1 MENATEPAI
10 RARMNQAQETLK
22 EAQVLFEQDFWR
34 GTINRSYYAMF
45 YAVLALAALRGVAIS
60 KHTHAIAFLDKEF
73 IRKGIFPKE
82 LSRALHIGF
91 DERQTSDYGEI
102 WDIDYTEAEQ
112 TLSDAKSFVK
122 TIADY
127 LNEQELNKQK

>member
-1 MENATEPAI
+1 MNEAIEQAI
-10 RARMNQAQETLK
+10 RARMDQAHETLK
-22 EAQVLFEQDFWR
+22 EAEVLFEQHFWR

-45 YAVLALAALRGVAIS
+45 YAVLALAASRGVAIS

-73 IRKGIFPKE
+73 IRKGVFPKE

-102 WDIDYTEAEQ
+102 WDIDHTEAEQ
-112 TLSDAKSFVK
+112 TLNDARSFVK
-122 TIADY
+122 TIAHY
-127 LNEQELNKQK
+127 LKEQDLNKEE